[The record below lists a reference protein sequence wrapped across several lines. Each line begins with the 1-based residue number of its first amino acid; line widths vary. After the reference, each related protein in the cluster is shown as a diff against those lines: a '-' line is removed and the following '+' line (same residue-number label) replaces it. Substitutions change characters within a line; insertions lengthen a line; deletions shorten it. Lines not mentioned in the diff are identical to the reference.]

1 MELYCN
7 NLFSTFNV
15 AQLTKKLKSD
25 VLISDY
31 DEIGS
36 TKTVQYIDVSDG
48 SVSSTNIT
56 VSEGVMLFYLKCF

>member
-1 MELYCN
+1 M
-7 NLFSTFNV
+7 
-15 AQLTKKLKSD
+15 KSD